1 MLDGMRVPIL
11 LLVNFALIFPN
22 QPMHAQG
29 STSDRIERA
38 KELRDEGQPKAA
50 IVMIEPM
57 LQPPVERM
65 VPAPFGLSGSRF
77 CNA

>member
-1 MLDGMRVPIL
+1 
-11 LLVNFALIFPN
+11 
-22 QPMHAQG
+22 MHAQG

-50 IVMIEPM
+50 IVMLEPM

-77 CNA
+77 YNA